1 MNYAT
6 TATITIICL
15 LLAIYILGMF
25 MPVGKYLDMFFN
37 RFFGWIRST
46 LPDGFNGEDK
56 EEEEIGPQ
64 THKETI
70 DEHFENVRDAKEVD
84 SQTSQKPE
92 ETGTA
97 GHQTETTTKNRKEM
111 IEPIKQRCID
121 TLHKLGCTIKD
132 TRDDWTI
139 FTFQGEHFAMLTEED
154 SLWAHLIDC
163 PWFDVPLD
171 DIDEVALVRKV
182 VNEVNRQ
189 TSLKLV
195 YTIDKED
202 NKLNLE
208 TRHDF
213 VVFPEIIDLESYFTA
228 ILNSFFL
235 TKHDFIILLDKE
247 RLAANAQQ

>member
-25 MPVGKYLDMFFN
+25 MPVGKYLDRLFN

-46 LPDGFNGEDK
+46 MPDGFNGEDK

-64 THKETI
+64 TRQE
-70 DEHFENVRDAKEVD
+70 
-84 SQTSQKPE
+84 PE
-92 ETGTA
+92 EMGAA

-121 TLHKLGCTIKD
+121 TLHKLGCTTEDIEGN
-132 TRDDWTI
+132 WTI
-139 FTFQGEHFAMLTEED
+139 FTFQGEHFAIGTSED
-154 SLWAHLIDC
+154 SLWAYLIDC
-163 PWFDVPLD
+163 QWFDTPLD

-182 VNEVNRQ
+182 VNEMNKQ

-195 YTIDKED
+195 YTIDKEN
-202 NKLNLE
+202 NKLTLE
-208 TRHDF
+208 TRYDI
-213 VVFPEIIDLESYFTA
+213 VVFPEIIDLEVYLTA
-228 ILNSFFL
+228 ILNLFFK

>member
-25 MPVGKYLDMFFN
+25 MPVGKYLDRFFN

-46 LPDGFNGEDK
+46 MPDGFNGEDK

-64 THKETI
+64 TRQE
-70 DEHFENVRDAKEVD
+70 
-84 SQTSQKPE
+84 PE
-92 ETGTA
+92 ETGAA

-121 TLHKLGCTIKD
+121 TLHKLGCTTQND
-132 TRDDWTI
+132 GDNWTI
-139 FTFQGEHFAMLTEED
+139 FAYQGEHFVMYTAED
-154 SLWAHLIDC
+154 SLWVHLVDL
-163 PWFDVPLD
+163 PWLNVPLD

-182 VNEVNRQ
+182 VNEMNRLI
-189 TSLKLV
+189 SLKLV
-195 YTIDKED
+195 YKIDKED
-202 NKLNLE
+202 NKLNIE
-208 TRHDF
+208 TVHDF
-213 VVFPEIIDLESYFTA
+213 VAFPEIHDLDAYFTA
-228 ILNSFFL
+228 ILNSFFK
-235 TKHDFIILLDKE
+235 TQREFMKQLDKE

>member
-1 MNYAT
+1 MNYTAIA
-6 TATITIICL
+6 TATIIGL

-25 MPVGKYLDMFFN
+25 MPVGKYLDRFFGS
-37 RFFGWIRST
+37 FFGWIRST
-46 LPDGFNGEDK
+46 MPDGFNGEDK

-64 THKETI
+64 TRQE
-70 DEHFENVRDAKEVD
+70 
-84 SQTSQKPE
+84 PE
-92 ETGTA
+92 EMGAA

-111 IEPIKQRCID
+111 IEPINQRCID

-154 SLWAHLIDC
+154 CLWAHLIDC

-171 DIDEVALVRKV
+171 DIAEVALVRKV

-195 YTIDKED
+195 YTIDTED